1 MSVCSSSAV
10 IERTKE
16 QAKTPEM
23 AFKEFLERLPITNP
37 KELILINPQLVPED
51 VFDVQTAR
59 RKGYFAYPPIGL
71 LYLAA
76 IAREVN
82 PQIDLQAIDI
92 NYELLRDCQSDDFSY
107 DCWQEILREAL
118 AKCDAP
124 YLVITYMFGS
134 SKKAYVEISQ
144 FVRENFPQ
152 TPIISGGVQA
162 SYDFKEILDAG
173 NCDIVFRKEGEL
185 QFKAFLESSKVG
197 EAVETPW
204 GAAFRHE
211 GQIYELG
218 APQTGVLDWNQD
230 IRPYYD
236 LIDIKSY
243 NEYGSLAAFS
253 RYNGEEKSF
262 ATVLSNRGCRA
273 MCAFCTVRDFNGFGV
288 RQRSVD
294 SVVEEIKYLVR
305 EKGIQ
310 QIDWLDDDLLFN
322 PDRAL
327 EMFKRLAEEVPE
339 LEWICNNGLIA
350 VAVTEELMYW
360 MVKSG
365 MKAFKVGIESG
376 NADVLKQ
383 IRKPTTKSGLLSRS
397 KIFKKYPEVFV
408 SGNFILGFAGETFS
422 QMMDTYNFAIELAW
436 DWASF
441 YICQPL
447 KGTSMFS
454 AFQELGDDRCKD
466 EGYGKT
472 LNPGRGKLLGGKFV
486 HGGEQKIM
494 TGRNIFKLPYDA
506 VPSQEQVREI
516 WFTFNFIANFVDNVN
531 LKPGGNVAKMVNWFE
546 AILAGYPSD
555 ASMCAALVKGY
566 RMLGNEEMAVLYQQK
581 FKHLVANSG
590 YWQRRIVEFPE
601 LLEFAE
607 VDEPAAIA
615 CA

>member
-1 MSVCSSSAV
+1 MSVYSYSSV

-16 QAKTPEM
+16 KAKTPEA
-23 AFKEFLERLPITNP
+23 AFKEFLGSLPITNP

-51 VFDVQTAR
+51 VFDVETAR
-59 RKGYFAYPPIGL
+59 RKGYFAYPPVGL

-82 PQIDLQAIDI
+82 PQIDLQVIDL
-92 NYELLRDCQSDDFSY
+92 NYELLRYCQSDDFTY
-107 DCWQEILREAL
+107 DCWKEIVREAI
-118 AKCDAP
+118 ARCNAP
-124 YLVITYMFGS
+124 YVVITYMFGS
-134 SKKAYVEISQ
+134 TKKAYVEISQ

-152 TPIISGGVQA
+152 IPIISGGVQA
-162 SYDFKEILDAG
+162 SYDFKEILGAG
-173 NCDIVFRKEGEL
+173 HCDIVFRKEGEL
-185 QFKAFLESSKVG
+185 QFKSFLESSKVG
-197 EAVETPW
+197 EAVATPW

-243 NEYGSLAAFS
+243 NQYGSMTSFS

-273 MCAFCTVRDFNGFGV
+273 MCAFCTVRDFNGAGV

-365 MKAFKVGIESG
+365 MKAFRVGIESG
-376 NADVLKQ
+376 NAEVLKQ
-383 IRKPTTKSGLLSRS
+383 IRKPTTKSGLLRRT
-397 KIFKKYPEVFV
+397 KIFKKYPEVFLN
-408 SGNFILGFAGETFS
+408 GNFILGFAGETFS
-422 QMMDTYNFAIELAW
+422 QMMETYNFAIELAW

-441 YICQPL
+441 HICQPL

-454 AFQELGDDRCKD
+454 AFQQLGDDRCHEED
-466 EGYGKT
+466 YGKT
-472 LNPGRGKLLGGKFV
+472 FNPGRGKLLEGKF
-486 HGGEQKIM
+486 GNDEIM
-494 TGRNIFKLPYDA
+494 TGKDIFKLPYDV

-516 WFTFNFIANFVDNVN
+516 WFTFNFMVNFVENVN
-531 LKPGGNVAKMVNWFE
+531 LKPGGNVTKIVKWYE
-546 AILAGYPSD
+546 AILGGYPSD
-555 ASMCAALVKGY
+555 ASMCAVLVKAY
-566 RMLGNEEMAVLYQQK
+566 RMLGNDEMAELYQQK
-581 FKHLVANSG
+581 FKNLVANSG

-601 LLEFAE
+601 L
-607 VDEPAAIA
+607 PALAGVGRTS
-615 CA
+615 